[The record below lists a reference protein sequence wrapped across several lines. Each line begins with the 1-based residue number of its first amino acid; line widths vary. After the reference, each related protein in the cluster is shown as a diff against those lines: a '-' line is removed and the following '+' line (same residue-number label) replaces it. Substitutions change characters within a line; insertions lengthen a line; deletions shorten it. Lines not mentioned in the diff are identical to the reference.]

1 MWKVVA
7 IVMTDWH
14 HGGHAKTMVFET
26 VVASFV
32 QTISRVIDAWALE
45 PRRIASHDRAILEEV
60 ILPYFSKHMGCQK
73 ILFVGC
79 SAYTQWYEELFQ
91 HKEYWTIDPKHVK
104 RKYGSKRHVIDS
116 IAHVGR
122 YVANDYFDVI
132 VMNGVIGF
140 GLNRVGDIE
149 QAVNACYEVLAS
161 QGILLVGWND
171 TPRRTPI
178 DLRALRAVSKFHE
191 YAFEPLQACHYR
203 TEGSHRHTF
212 SFYRKA

>member
-1 MWKVVA
+1 M
-7 IVMTDWH
+7 I
-14 HGGHAKTMVFET
+14 FET
-26 VVASFV
+26 VVASLV
-32 QTISRVIDAWALE
+32 QTISRLIDACALE
-45 PRRIASHDRAILEEV
+45 PRRIASHDRSILEEV
-60 ILPYFSKHMGCQK
+60 ILPYFSKDMRHQK

-91 HKEYWTIDPKHVK
+91 HKEYWTIDPKNVK

-122 YVANDYFDVI
+122 YVANNYFDVI

-140 GLNRVGDIE
+140 GLNRVDDIE
-149 QAVNACYEVLAS
+149 RAINACYEVLAS

-171 TPRRTPI
+171 TTRRTPI
-178 DLRALRAVSKFHE
+178 DIRALRAVSKFHE
-191 YAFEPLQACHYR
+191 YSFAPLQACHYR
-203 TEGSHRHTF
+203 TAGSHRHTF